1 MSNLKVDCLRLS
13 QQVSSLTYSLPQKQ
27 IAALVFCLVAVVVD
41 AKPYQ
46 SYGRAAPSYSDDS
59 YVPASRP
66 VRQASYNEPEP
77 SPEPYSF
84 TYETTDEYGTTLTRT
99 ESGDAQ
105 GNVKGSYMY
114 RDPEGI
120 YRTVEY
126 GDSGDGF
133 SASIQTNEPGVVAHK
148 AADAEYLK
156 N

>member
-1 MSNLKVDCLRLS
+1 MVA
-13 QQVSSLTYSLPQKQ
+13 LTE
-27 IAALVFCLVAVVVD
+27 

-46 SYGRAAPSYSDDS
+46 SFGRAAAPAYDQSAYSGGRS
-59 YVPASRP
+59 AR
-66 VRQASYNEPEP
+66 AAEEEPR
-77 SPEPYSF
+77 PEPYSF
-84 TYETTDEYGTTLTRT
+84 TFETTDEYGTTLTRT
-99 ESGDAQ
+99 ESGDEN

-126 GDSGDGF
+126 SDNGDGF
-133 SASIQTNEPGVVAHK
+133 SAQVQTNEPGVESHK